1 MVTLS
6 SWLVMGLIAGC
17 LAGLLLGKDS
27 DVVATTMLG
36 MIGGMAGGCVSL
48 VLFMVSGAVQGIPPA
63 ILVVAFALFLIA
75 MSRVFAR
82 ATTV

>member
-1 MVTLS
+1 MAIL

-27 DVVATTMLG
+27 DVVADTILG

-48 VLFMVSGAVQGIPPA
+48 VLLMFSGTVQGIPPA
-63 ILVVAFALFLIA
+63 IIAIAFAVLLIA
-75 MSRVFAR
+75 ISHVFAR
-82 ATTV
+82 ATTT